1 MNVKIKTL
9 TVKLSDAEIGRNAKL
24 EHVRDLRDAGHPALH
39 FRFSKNRTRGSW
51 YLVNKRRWHRIGAFP
66 ALSAK
71 QVLAELP
78 SSSVTSPKPRSGSN
92 RRACVVCSC
101 RTCWA
106 NWGRPLRTLRLTPCW
121 P

>member
-1 MNVKIKTL
+1 MNTKIKTL
-9 TVKLSDAEIGRNAKL
+9 TVKLSDAEIGRNSKL

-78 SSSVTSPKPRSGSN
+78 AVRLRVSADVAQPFPSG
-92 RRACVVCSC
+92 
-101 RTCWA
+101 
-106 NWGRPLRTLRLTPCW
+106 
-121 P
+121 